1 MAYTIDIIST
11 SEADKHWGNLKREHR
26 LLLERKV
33 DINGCCIKLITDQP
47 GTMGTFDENFYHFGE
62 RIRSHG
68 RILVFDNIEIDGF
81 KVEYEPFSR
90 TVFIWNCDYYGYVKS
105 LALAVAGDV
114 LEDVHM
120 FYSLHGAC
128 LEYNG
133 SGVAIVAPS
142 GTGKTTL
149 GYGLMRRPHTTLVSD
164 DWFFTRFQHGEAV
177 CMASEKNVYIREG
190 IEDDFEEFKPIM
202 EQTVL
207 DSKQRAVI
215 NLRNVIGAAKM
226 HDKTTLETF
235 FTLKRD
241 TSDPQLV
248 RSMDGDEMIDY
259 LLENNFCNPHLLVK
273 DERKLDMR
281 IKFFKRLFK
290 KVNPYIVNTTSTP
303 QKTIDAMLDVMD

>member
-11 SEADKHWGNLKREHR
+11 SKSDEHWKELKKENR

-33 DINGCCIKLITDQP
+33 DINGCCIKLITDQLV
-47 GTMGTFDENFYHFGE
+47 TMSTFDENFYHFGE

-68 RILVFDNIEIDGF
+68 RILVFDNIEINGF
-81 KVEYEPFSR
+81 KVEYDPFSR
-90 TVFIWNCDYYGYVKS
+90 TAFIWNCDYYGYVKS
-105 LALAVAGDV
+105 QALAVAGDV
-114 LEDVHM
+114 LEDVHR
-120 FYSLHGAC
+120 FFSLHGAC

-149 GYGLMRRPHTTLVSD
+149 GYGLMRRSHTSLVSD

-177 CMASEKNVYIREG
+177 CMSSEKNVYIREG
-190 IEDDFEEFKPIM
+190 IEDDFEEFKSIM
-202 EQTVL
+202 EQTHL
-207 DSKQRAVI
+207 DSKHRAVI

-241 TSDPQLV
+241 LSDPQLV
-248 RSMDGDEMIDY
+248 RNMNGDEMTDY
-259 LLENNFCNPHLLVK
+259 LLANDFCNPHLLIK
-273 DERKLDMR
+273 DERKQDLR
-281 IKFFKRLFK
+281 IKFFEKLFR
-290 KVNPYIVNTTSTP
+290 KVNPYIVNTISTP
-303 QKTIDAMLDVMD
+303 KKTIDAMLDVMD

>member
-1 MAYTIDIIST
+1 MAYNINIIST
-11 SEADKHWGNLKREHR
+11 PEADKHWQDLKKENR

-47 GTMGTFDENFYHFGE
+47 ATMGTFDENFYHFGE

-68 RILVFDNIEIDGF
+68 RILVFDNIGVDGF
-81 KVEYEPFSR
+81 KVDYDPFSR
-90 TVFIWNCDYYGYVKS
+90 TAFIWNCDYYGYVKS
-105 LALAVAGDV
+105 QALAVAGDV
-114 LEDVHM
+114 LEDVHR

-149 GYGLMRRPHTTLVSD
+149 GYGLMRRSHTSLVSD

-177 CMASEKNVYIREG
+177 CMSSEKNVYIREG

-202 EQTVL
+202 QQTHL
-207 DSKQRAVI
+207 DSKHRAVI

-241 TSDPQLV
+241 HSDQQLV
-248 RSMDGDEMIDY
+248 RSIGGNEMIDY
-259 LLENNFCNPHLLVK
+259 LLANDFCNPHLLIK
-273 DERKLDMR
+273 DERKLDLR
-281 IKFFKRLFK
+281 IKFFEKLFK
-290 KVNPYIVNTTSTP
+290 KVNPYIVNTISTP

>member
-1 MAYTIDIIST
+1 MAYTIDIIPASK
-11 SEADKHWGNLKREHR
+11 SDEYWQELKKENR

-47 GTMGTFDENFYHFGE
+47 ATMNTFDENFYHFGE

-68 RILVFDNIEIDGF
+68 RILVFDNIGINGF

-90 TVFIWNCDYYGYVKS
+90 TAFIWNCDYYGYVKS
-105 LALAVAGDV
+105 QALAVAGDV
-114 LEDVHM
+114 LEDVHR

-149 GYGLMRRPHTTLVSD
+149 GYGLMRRSHTSLVSD

-177 CMASEKNVYIREG
+177 CMSSEKNVYIREG
-190 IEDDFEEFKPIM
+190 IENDFEEFKPIM
-202 EQTVL
+202 EQTHL
-207 DSKQRAVI
+207 DSKHRAVI

-241 TSDPQLV
+241 LSDPQLI
-248 RSMDGDEMIDY
+248 RTMNENEMIDH
-259 LLENNFCNPHLLVK
+259 LLANNFCNPHLLVK
-273 DERKLDMR
+273 DERKLELR
-281 IKFFKRLFK
+281 IKFFEKLFR
-290 KVNPYIVNTTSTP
+290 KVNPYIVNTISTP

>member
-1 MAYTIDIIST
+1 MAYTIDIISA
-11 SEADKHWGNLKREHR
+11 SKADEHWGELKREHR

-47 GTMGTFDENFYHFGE
+47 KTMGTFDENFYHFGE

-68 RILVFDNIEIDGF
+68 RILVFDNIGINGF

-114 LEDVHM
+114 LEDVHR

-164 DWFFTRFQHGEAV
+164 DWFFARFQHGEAV

-202 EQTVL
+202 EQTIL

-241 TSDPQLV
+241 TSDTQLV
-248 RSMDGDEMIDY
+248 QSMNGDEMINY

-273 DERKLDMR
+273 DERKLDIR
-281 IKFFKRLFK
+281 IRFFEKLFK
-290 KVNPYIVNTTSTP
+290 KVNPYIVNTISTP
-303 QKTIDAMLDVMD
+303 QKTIDAMLDVID